1 MRRRIFLGL
10 IVAVCALSGAW
21 AAPRVAG
28 PVTYDTDVAAVRF
41 QLAVSSPGNRGVS
54 LFVPIANWGLRAPVI
69 GAPVKLSVEP
79 RAVDR
84 AAVARAVTGGG
95 DAEVA
100 LLRQDLDRALRSL
113 VVHTLLVTLAG
124 ALVGGLLAMLLWHL
138 AGVRGRR
145 LAIAPVAAVLGVA
158 VVLAGLGGWAALSWD
173 PARLERPDYFASG
186 VELERILDQSH
197 ALRRAGTKYS
207 DRVNSSIRSI
217 AGLLDDRTGATPGAA
232 ATQRVVLASDIH
244 NNLLTLPTVR
254 HYSEGHLTILDGDF
268 TINGGKIEAGLLKSV
283 ATLGDP
289 TVAVSGNHDSPGIMK
304 TLERRG
310 VTVLDHTDG
319 VREIAGLK
327 LAGFEDPL
335 EFVGKEFPSGL
346 RTGLSFGD
354 IANGHQRYL
363 DAVQE
368 RYQWFK
374 ALPER
379 PQVLILHQEA
389 IGRALANLIWRDDP
403 NGAPLAILVAH
414 THAQRMDRYGPITT
428 VNSGTAG
435 AGGVFGAGTQSVG
448 LALMDYD
455 RATGALTA
463 TDLVQMNP
471 SNSAA
476 RAVRVITK
484 TPDCD
489 DELVF
494 CHDEPTLPDVPAA
507 AESP

>member
-1 MRRRIFLGL
+1 VRRRIILGV
-10 IVAVCALSGAW
+10 IVAVCALAGAW

-41 QLAVSSPGNRGVS
+41 QLAVSSPGERGVS

-84 AAVARAVTGGG
+84 DAVARAVTGGG

-100 LLRQDLDRALRSL
+100 LLRQDLDRALRRL

-145 LAIAPVAAVLGVA
+145 LAIAPVAAVVGVA
-158 VVLAGLGGWAALSWD
+158 VVLGGLGGWAALSWD

-186 VELERILDQSH
+186 VELERILDQAH
-197 ALRRAGTKYS
+197 ALRRAGDKYS

-217 AGLLDDRTGATPGAA
+217 AGLLDDRTGRGATPAAA

-254 HYSEGHLTILDGDF
+254 HYSEGHLTVLDGDF
-268 TINGGKIEAGLLKSV
+268 TINGGKMEAGLLKGV
-283 ATLGDP
+283 ATLGNP
-289 TVAVSGNHDSPGIMK
+289 TVAVSGNHDSPGIMR

-319 VREIAGLK
+319 VRTIGGLK

-368 RYQWFK
+368 RWEWFK

-379 PQVLILHQEA
+379 PQVLIVHQEA

-414 THAQRMDRYGPITT
+414 THVQRMDRYGPVTT

-471 SNSAA
+471 SSSAA

-489 DELVF
+489 DDLVF
-494 CHDEPTLPDVPAA
+494 CHDEPKLPDVPAA
-507 AESP
+507 A